1 MHNYSFASAPP
12 LSDLS
17 CEPKDGVV
25 LCCWWDCSQRQWEM
39 NRRKAPRAH
48 LPPSPSDTHRHPPTS
63 RTPHTPIAPCGGVC
77 RCRAPRTQPVGEG
90 RPGNPR
96 RSPPRAYSG
105 PYPGRA
111 PSTRTSPL
119 AAPCPAQS
127 SILPARQ
134 HQGMFTPPLVRKSE
148 SEREC
153 DPGGGVTKLASERG
167 IGGGYRSG
175 GQEVH
180 HQRMRI
186 RRLGSVL
193 CVHPSCSSLLHFKH
207 NARYGKINKPEKT
220 FS

>member
-63 RTPHTPIAPCGGVC
+63 RTPHTPTAPCGGVC
-77 RCRAPRTQPVGEG
+77 RCRAPRTRPAGEG

-134 HQGMFTPPLVRKSE
+134 HQGMFTPPLVRTSE

-153 DPGGGVTKLASERG
+153 DGGGGSPSLPVRGASVVATGAEDRKSTT
-167 IGGGYRSG
+167 SG
-175 GQEVH
+175 CESDV
-180 HQRMRI
+180 
-186 RRLGSVL
+186 LGRFFVYI
-193 CVHPSCSSLLHFKH
+193 LLVRACFTSNTTHEMVK
-207 NARYGKINKPEKT
+207 
-220 FS
+220 